1 MKLRELLT
9 KINDAVRPPHVK
21 AESGFDRV
29 IDDGVDAHQSVPV
42 NWQDVSID
50 RERREE
56 TGAAEGARLF
66 Q

>member
-9 KINDAVRPPHVK
+9 KINDAVGPPHVK

-42 NWQDVSID
+42 KWLASQQD
-50 RERREE
+50 EE
-56 TGAAEGARLF
+56 PRH
-66 Q
+66 